1 MSYSESVPS
10 CCVEFDLVKCSHCDA
25 FEGKE
30 ECATFPPYYRFH
42 FLAYHWFFF
51 PVAPHEFTKIP
62 FPVKALKLIVNDLH
76 SNGES
81 ATMGTITAQA
91 GSVGAE
97 SDDGVSDRGFGVIDD
112 WLIDYVI
119 GRRLGR

>member
-1 MSYSESVPS
+1 MVSYLNSDSS
-10 CCVEFDLVKCSHCDA
+10 WIIWFDPVKPSHCNT
-25 FEGKE
+25 FQGKE
-30 ECATFPPYYRFH
+30 ECATFLRDTRLISWLTISPFPP
-42 FLAYHWFFF
+42 A
-51 PVAPHEFTKIP
+51 APHEFTKIP

-119 GRRLGR
+119 G

>member
-1 MSYSESVPS
+1 M
-10 CCVEFDLVKCSHCDA
+10 
-25 FEGKE
+25 
-30 ECATFPPYYRFH
+30 
-42 FLAYHWFFF
+42 
-51 PVAPHEFTKIP
+51 
-62 FPVKALKLIVNDLH
+62 KALKLIVNDLH

-119 GRRLGR
+119 G